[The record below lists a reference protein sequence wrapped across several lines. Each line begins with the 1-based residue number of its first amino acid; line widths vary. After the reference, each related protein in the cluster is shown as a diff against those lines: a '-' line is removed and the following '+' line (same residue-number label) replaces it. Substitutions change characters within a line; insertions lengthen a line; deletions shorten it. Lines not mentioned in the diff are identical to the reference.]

1 MNPFLKYC
9 LVLTLLLGS
18 SNAFLTA
25 HAQEACL
32 AVSRLE
38 VTAEPSAAV
47 RTSALFTAP
56 VKTELREDMEI
67 EENEERTSLRRYL
80 DSNAVAACLLYD
92 VTFAPDTHPSS
103 VAVIP
108 FFRSSDEPL
117 HLLLG
122 VLRV

>member
-1 MNPFLKYC
+1 MNLILKYC
-9 LVLTLLLGS
+9 LVITLLLGS

-25 HAQEACL
+25 QAQEACP
-32 AVSRLE
+32 AVSRIQ
-38 VTAEPSAAV
+38 VTADPSADMRPPA
-47 RTSALFTAP
+47 AFTAP
-56 VKTELREDMEI
+56 VKSVLREDMEI

-80 DSNAVAACLLYD
+80 DSNAAAACLLYE
-92 VTFAPDTHPSS
+92 VTFAPETHPSS

-108 FFRSSDEPL
+108 CFRSSDEPL